1 MHWNDSCF
9 DLLAEFIGILKL
21 SVPDRVDCLKSMWV
35 SLVRRKLCTRRNCS
49 SSKAFTSFW
58 VEEIQWAV
66 IFLFAF
72 IVPTS
77 SNRIIPQ
84 GADSTMLATKTVK
97 HGAPA
102 PTVTVPAPQAAAAA
116 ALRRQMASQ
125 APGKR
130 MANYPSDLWAFE
142 CEFHGNLLLEKEKT
156 TTVQHISVC
165 CSLWAIQSFLS
176 SFFL

>member
-1 MHWNDSCF
+1 MKNKLSAELTVTTNWKSSNALKWQLLRFTCWIHWNTETV
-9 DLLAEFIGILKL
+9 L
-21 SVPDRVDCLKSMWV
+21 DRVDCLKSVWV
-35 SLVRRKLCTRRNCS
+35 SLVRRKLCTHRNCS

-142 CEFHGNLLLEKEKT
+142 CEFHGNLVLEKEKT
-156 TTVQHISVC
+156 ITM
-165 CSLWAIQSFLS
+165 
-176 SFFL
+176 